1 MDISRMTA
9 QGIKST
15 YIMMEEPMLHHALN
29 YRGTPTNRL
38 GGPTDKCNPDIT
50 CAKDPLITGEPRK
63 CPVPLIPRTYGKK
76 TAELCNKHTK
86 AKRERVEYY
95 RDRTLT
101 DKLHV
106 HSEAPLQPAPY
117 TRKESCY

>member
-1 MDISRMTA
+1 MTA

-76 TAELCNKHTK
+76 QLSYAINTQKQNGKGWNTTVTE
-86 AKRERVEYY
+86 
-95 RDRTLT
+95 
-101 DKLHV
+101 
-106 HSEAPLQPAPY
+106 P
-117 TRKESCY
+117 